1 MWLVAPT
8 LDSTEIRS
16 VVFCPVSYARVKKQ
30 TDGVSLLLP
39 KLECNGVI
47 SAHGNLLLLGSSD
60 SPALASRV
68 AGITGVHHHT
78 QLIFLLLVETGFHHV
93 SRLVLSFSPQD
104 IQPPQP
110 PKLLG
115 LLARLKE
122 ENPSLNNPGSSSP
135 PTSASRVAGT
145 TVESG
150 SHCVV
155 QAGLEFLSSSDP
167 PTSVSQSAGIIG
179 MNHHAPL
186 QYDFIMCSVASCGM
200 AIVVLDSA
208 ALYRVEGEGMGYVL
222 NFFLYF
228 PLCSVV
234 SSLASALSLKSVFI
248 LIKDRKV
255 LMTQIHLYTD
265 ANPAEIELLAG
276 VADGVGGWRDY
287 GVDPSQFSG
296 TLMRTCERLVKEGRF
311 VPSNPIGILTTSYC
325 ELLQNKVPL
334 LGSST
339 ACIVVLDRT
348 SHRLH
353 TANLGDSGFLVVRG
367 GEVVHRSDEQQHYFN
382 TPFQLSIAPPEAEGV
397 VLSDSPDAADST
409 SFDVQLGDIIL
420 TATDGLFDNMPDYMI
435 LQELKKLKNSNYESI
450 QQTARSIA
458 EQAHELAY
466 DPNYMSPFAQFACD
480 NGLNVRGCPSEL
492 NLIGCRGRWNLN
504 PFIATTAVLGPEPKK
519 PPSSGQNKPELPG
532 MQFVSQDLLKPTFFI
547 DFSFENTL
555 TGFHFHCG
563 KPDDITVLLSIVAE
577 YTD

>member
-1 MWLVAPT
+1 MWKLSHHKPSMPANSMLILKPT
-8 LDSTEIRS
+8 QELRRT
-16 VVFCPVSYARVKKQ
+16 KQ
-30 TDGVSLLLP
+30 HDRALP
-39 KLECNGVI
+39 PISENNAVI
-47 SAHGNLLLLGSSD
+47 
-60 SPALASRV
+60 
-68 AGITGVHHHT
+68 
-78 QLIFLLLVETGFHHV
+78 
-93 SRLVLSFSPQD
+93 
-104 IQPPQP
+104 
-110 PKLLG
+110 K
-115 LLARLKE
+115 
-122 ENPSLNNPGSSSP
+122 
-135 PTSASRVAGT
+135 
-145 TVESG
+145 
-150 SHCVV
+150 
-155 QAGLEFLSSSDP
+155 
-167 PTSVSQSAGIIG
+167 
-179 MNHHAPL
+179 
-186 QYDFIMCSVASCGM
+186 
-200 AIVVLDSA
+200 IVVRHRL
-208 ALYRVEGEGMGYVL
+208 L
-222 NFFLYF
+222 NARTENF
-228 PLCSVV
+228 
-234 SSLASALSLKSVFI
+234 KT
-248 LIKDRKV
+248 R
-255 LMTQIHLYTD
+255 H
-265 ANPAEIELLAG
+265 G

-311 VPSNPIGILTTSYC
+311 IPSNPVGILTTSYC
-325 ELLQNKVPL
+325 ELLQNKIPL

-480 NGLNVRGCPSEL
+480 NGLNVRG
-492 NLIGCRGRWNLN
+492 
-504 PFIATTAVLGPEPKK
+504 
-519 PPSSGQNKPELPG
+519 
-532 MQFVSQDLLKPTFFI
+532 
-547 DFSFENTL
+547 
-555 TGFHFHCG
+555 G

>member
-1 MWLVAPT
+1 MAAKAGARPIPNQEPGASSRSPT
-8 LDSTEIRS
+8 RMQGPKGLGQL
-16 VVFCPVSYARVKKQ
+16 P
-30 TDGVSLLLP
+30 LLSQAIA
-39 KLECNGVI
+39 ESWMESG
-47 SAHGNLLLLGSSD
+47 A
-60 SPALASRV
+60 
-68 AGITGVHHHT
+68 
-78 QLIFLLLVETGFHHV
+78 
-93 SRLVLSFSPQD
+93 
-104 IQPPQP
+104 
-110 PKLLG
+110 
-115 LLARLKE
+115 
-122 ENPSLNNPGSSSP
+122 
-135 PTSASRVAGT
+135 AGT
-145 TVESG
+145 RTG
-150 SHCVV
+150 AHMRCRHCWWWLY
-155 QAGLEFLSSSDP
+155 ALCHS
-167 PTSVSQSAGIIG
+167 TSP
-179 MNHHAPL
+179 M
-186 QYDFIMCSVASCGM
+186 
-200 AIVVLDSA
+200 
-208 ALYRVEGEGMGYVL
+208 R
-222 NFFLYF
+222 
-228 PLCSVV
+228 
-234 SSLASALSLKSVFI
+234 
-248 LIKDRKV
+248 
-255 LMTQIHLYTD
+255 
-265 ANPAEIELLAG
+265 

-311 VPSNPIGILTTSYC
+311 VPSNPIGILTASYC

-480 NGLNVRGCPSEL
+480 NGLNVRG
-492 NLIGCRGRWNLN
+492 
-504 PFIATTAVLGPEPKK
+504 
-519 PPSSGQNKPELPG
+519 
-532 MQFVSQDLLKPTFFI
+532 
-547 DFSFENTL
+547 
-555 TGFHFHCG
+555 G

>member
-1 MWLVAPT
+1 MFSVLSYGRLVARAV
-8 LDSTEIRS
+8 LGGLS
-16 VVFCPVSYARVKKQ
+16 Q
-30 TDGVSLLLP
+30 TDSRDYSL
-39 KLECNGVI
+39 V
-47 SAHGNLLLLGSSD
+47 
-60 SPALASRV
+60 
-68 AGITGVHHHT
+68 T
-78 QLIFLLLVETGFHHV
+78 
-93 SRLVLSFSPQD
+93 
-104 IQPPQP
+104 
-110 PKLLG
+110 
-115 LLARLKE
+115 
-122 ENPSLNNPGSSSP
+122 
-135 PTSASRVAGT
+135 
-145 TVESG
+145 
-150 SHCVV
+150 
-155 QAGLEFLSSSDP
+155 
-167 PTSVSQSAGIIG
+167 
-179 MNHHAPL
+179 
-186 QYDFIMCSVASCGM
+186 ASCGFGKDFRKGILKKGM
-200 AIVVLDSA
+200 CYGDDACFVARHRSADVLGFGNHFCS
-208 ALYRVEGEGMGYVL
+208 Y
-222 NFFLYF
+222 NSFFF
-228 PLCSVV
+228 FFFFFFC
-234 SSLASALSLKSVFI
+234 
-248 LIKDRKV
+248 
-255 LMTQIHLYTD
+255 
-265 ANPAEIELLAG
+265 
-276 VADGVGGWRDY
+276 VGGWRDY

-311 VPSNPIGILTTSYC
+311 VPSNPVGILTAGYC

-466 DPNYMSPFAQFACD
+466 DPTYMSPFAQFACD
-480 NGLNVRGCPSEL
+480 NGLNVRG
-492 NLIGCRGRWNLN
+492 
-504 PFIATTAVLGPEPKK
+504 
-519 PPSSGQNKPELPG
+519 
-532 MQFVSQDLLKPTFFI
+532 
-547 DFSFENTL
+547 
-555 TGFHFHCG
+555 G